1 MKCRICSMS
10 TQHVFTLN
18 SLRSHA
24 KVPVYRCAKC
34 DAYFSEGGVINYD
47 ESDLIS
53 YYAPHEAYIKERFAR
68 VFSELGQ
75 LLPPGRFLDIG
86 AGMGYSLEVA
96 NQRGWISHG
105 LEPNRILVENSVKRG
120 LSLERGYL
128 ADTTRG
134 EYDLIL
140 IDNVLE
146 HVPDPVGFLSNAM
159 RLLVPSGL
167 MVIAIP
173 PMDWVRKALAV
184 LPYVRNQVTK
194 PQLNIFHESDEHIN
208 MLGRRAMANLT
219 QRVGLTLLPD
229 RFHHSR
235 VFNNMVF
242 RVLGLDD
249 GYYFMSTGGRR
260 Q

>member
-1 MKCRICSMS
+1 ML
-10 TQHVFTLN
+10 THHVFTLN
-18 SLRSHA
+18 SLRSEA
-24 KVPVYRCAKC
+24 RVPVYRCTKC

-68 VFSELGQ
+68 VFTEVGHMML
-75 LLPPGRFLDIG
+75 PGRFLDIG

-96 NQRGWISHG
+96 NHRGWSSHG
-105 LEPNRILVENSVKRG
+105 LEPNRVLVESAVKRG
-120 LSLERGYL
+120 LSVERGYL
-128 ADTTRG
+128 VDTTCG

-146 HVPDPVGFLSNAM
+146 HVPDPVGFLCNAM
-159 RLLVPSGL
+159 RLLAPSGL

-173 PMDWVRKALAV
+173 PMDWVRKALAA
-184 LPYVRNQVTK
+184 LPYVRNQVRK
-194 PQLNIFHESDEHIN
+194 PQLNIFRESDEHLN
-208 MLGRRAMANLT
+208 MLGRRAMTKLA
-219 QRVGLTLLPD
+219 QRVGLTPLSV

-235 VFNNMVF
+235 VFNNLAF
-242 RVLGLDD
+242 RFLGLDD
-249 GYYFMSTGGRR
+249 GYYFLSTGGRR